1 MFFPA
6 CWVLSRF
13 SGFQLGFLNYL
24 LNVFCLFSMWP
35 CCTLVTWGSC
45 RQPECL
51 SAVPWMDIIYWK
63 LVIMDQTLWQ
73 WISLFSANFTDLN
86 SQYYLLIRRQLM
98 FEIAETYNEMA
109 DLKLSRAN
117 RHGDTQSLDNH
128 TIKKIN
134 HLCSSS
140 AKWVLSSSVWGKKPC
155 PCFTSPHSAV
165 SFAPQI
171 FPDVL
176 GLSVLSWR

>member
-1 MFFPA
+1 MI
-6 CWVLSRF
+6 
-13 SGFQLGFLNYL
+13 
-24 LNVFCLFSMWP
+24 LFVSP
-35 CCTLVTWGSC
+35 PT
-45 RQPECL
+45 
-51 SAVPWMDIIYWK
+51 Y
-63 LVIMDQTLWQ
+63 
-73 WISLFSANFTDLN
+73 FTDLN

-140 AKWVLSSSVWGKKPC
+140 AKWVLIC
-155 PCFTSPHSAV
+155 A
-165 SFAPQI
+165 A
-171 FPDVL
+171 
-176 GLSVLSWR
+176 